1 MTNYELQKVAR
12 MTAQYLV
19 EALKQDDSLI
29 DSILPPR
36 YMTIEEASRFCCIPV
51 GTLYQKIAQ
60 IPHRKVGKRL
70 IFSDRALARWINHEV
85 PVDKSIKLAV

>member
-1 MTNYELQKVAR
+1 MTNYELQKLSR
-12 MTAQYLV
+12 LIAQNLV

-29 DSILPPR
+29 DSLLPPR
-36 YMTIEEASRFCCIPV
+36 YMNIHEASVFTGLPV
-51 GTLYQKIAQ
+51 GTLYQKISQ